1 MVKKIDARNI
11 PCPGP
16 VIEAKKTLKDMTDG
30 VLEVLVD
37 NQTAVANLTKLG
49 EYLKLNVQTVQ
60 LDDGAWQVVF
70 RAEDGAADGAKTQQA
85 EAGRKGSPQRDVV
98 VVLSSERMGE
108 GDPELGTV
116 LLKGFL
122 YALTEL
128 EQLPSAIL
136 LYNGGVKLAAE
147 GSESVE
153 DLKLLESQGVEIMS
167 CGACLN
173 HYGLSEKRM
182 VGTVTNMYSIA
193 ERLTGASCVVKP

>member
-16 VIEAKKTLKDMTDG
+16 VIEAKKALKDMTDG

-37 NQTAVANLTKLG
+37 NQTAVANLTKMG
-49 EYLKLNVQTVQ
+49 EYLKLNVQTGQ
-60 LDDGAWQVVF
+60 LGDGSWLVVF
-70 RAEDGAADGAKTQQA
+70 QGGDEAADGATPPK
-85 EAGRKGSPQRDVV
+85 RDVV